1 MHHASHAQL
10 SIACCPSYSP
20 LLPLIDWP
28 RAVLCFIVPL
38 SALLQPTASY
48 SISPLAVRY
57 YQPTASYSSSPLA
70 VCCRVMSC
78 GQVWSNRWVVLHKT
92 DGLLYYSSNTD
103 REPRGAIA
111 VQAIAQSLSAD
122 HHDCNLCA
130 VLRGV
135 IQTVSFHWRMR
146 CVCRIWRVW
155 TRFPVPSDLSG
166 SRFGCS

>member
-1 MHHASHAQL
+1 MPYSASCFTCSTFYRML
-10 SIACCPSYSP
+10 SNPTPVAPTDRLASRCT
-20 LLPLIDWP
+20 
-28 RAVLCFIVPL
+28 VLHC
-38 SALLQPTASY
+38 ALLQPTASY
-48 SISPLAVRY
+48 NISPLAVRY
-57 YQPTASYSSSPLA
+57 HQPTASYSRSPFT

-135 IQTVSFHWRMR
+135 MQTVSFHCRMR